1 MGPPCPQSAK
11 SLNNTSL
18 LLDNGHRK
26 PLWLLNNTGLTR
38 NVGSMKQILAIPLCA
53 ALLILVAPAWA
64 SEKCYADYKA
74 KQDNPLRLHYG
85 VMRLDGPCDRTSA
98 QSEVASRLSREGW
111 VLLNVLSVFGKDGLN
126 ERKDSAG
133 RYFLRF

>member
-1 MGPPCPQSAK
+1 M
-11 SLNNTSL
+11 
-18 LLDNGHRK
+18 LLDNDPRK
-26 PLWLLNNTGLTR
+26 PFWLLNNAGLLR
-38 NVGSMKQILAIPLCA
+38 ILNGMKQILAITLSASLLALAVPA
-53 ALLILVAPAWA
+53 AA

-85 VMRLDGPCDRTSA
+85 VMQLNGGCDTSSA
-98 QSEVASRLSREGW
+98 RSEVAARLSREGW
-111 VLLNVLSVFGKDGLN
+111 VLLNVLSVFGKDGLK